1 MDTDLDPF
9 FIVGAPRCGTTAMSR
24 YLGKHPNICFSD
36 PKETHYFLFADQT
49 KSSDDLRREFLN
61 AYFPHLSDEAL
72 MIGEGSIS
80 SLYSKDA
87 LQLILR
93 TFRAPKFIVML
104 RNPVDLVYSWH
115 AQLYY
120 SFLEDIGDF
129 SAAWQAQEQRARG
142 ELIPERCPIPF
153 ALQYREIGSLG
164 KYVEK
169 LLEDAPREQIKII
182 FMEDFHKDADAVYR
196 ECLDY
201 LDVPYEPRRDPRKL
215 NANKRHRFRWL
226 GKLLAHD
233 TRSRGSRLLNKFFK
247 MPVVNKFQVKYWLHE
262 FNKIEYKRPPLN
274 PEIRS
279 MLIEEFRDDIAKL
292 AKVTGR
298 NLDHWLQ

>member
-1 MDTDLDPF
+1 MNDPRRPSF
-9 FIVGAPRCGTTAMSR
+9 FIVGAPKCGT
-24 YLGKHPNICFSD
+24 
-36 PKETHYFLFADQT
+36 
-49 KSSDDLRREFLN
+49 
-61 AYFPHLSDEAL
+61 
-72 MIGEGSIS
+72 S
-80 SLYSKDA
+80 SLANTLRWHTNIYVPLSFEPQYFSTDFQDVIDYTPESYLELFSGVTEKHKAVGEKSVIYLYSQEA
-87 LQLILR
+87 TRNIL
-93 TFRAPKFIVML
+93 KFNPQARLIVML

-164 KYVEK
+164 KYMEK

-233 TRSRGSRLLNKFFK
+233 TRSRSSRLLNKFFRL
-247 MPVVNKFQVKYWLHE
+247 PVVNKLPVKYWLHE
-262 FNKIEYKRPPLN
+262 FNKIEYKRPPLD

-279 MLIEEFRDDIAKL
+279 MLIDEFSDDIALL
-292 AKVTGR
+292 AKLTDR